1 MYKIYFVF
9 VLGPP
14 PRGSRSLENNQGP
27 SQLHGH
33 GPWLV
38 CTIVLRVQSNE
49 WGRISYL
56 ATTLNY
62 PISVGGKLERNNLC

>member
-14 PRGSRSLENNQGP
+14 PRRSRVIGEQSRAFTI
-27 SQLHGH
+27 HGH

-38 CTIVLRVQSNE
+38 CTVVLRVQSNE

-62 PISVGGKLERNNLC
+62 HISVEN